1 MSIPELI
8 LVFLAMVT
16 ILLIFL
22 HVYLVSWEHYADLS
36 AMEEELRGYVK

>member
-16 ILLIFL
+16 LLLIFL
-22 HVYLVSWEHYADLS
+22 NIYLVSWEHYADLS
-36 AMEEELRGYVK
+36 SLEGEIRRYVE